1 MNLERAPAR
10 FVVPALAGPGL
21 AVSNALTV
29 NPGPAKAGTTNRRRS
44 PNTGLSRGPVGRRD
58 NRCERRTIEVHGPN
72 SCSFFLNGDFPW
84 NLVPQIPNPWAEIPA
99 SLVPFVVPALAGPGL
114 AVSNAPIVNPG
125 PAKAGTTNRRRSP
138 NTGLSKGPVGRRDNR
153 CQRRTIEVQGS
164 NSCSSFLNGGFP

>member
-72 SCSFFLNGDFPW
+72 SCSFFLNVTFHGTSYHKSQIRGPKFPHRW
-84 NLVPQIPNPWAEIPA
+84 YR
-99 SLVPFVVPALAGPGL
+99 SLSRL
-114 AVSNAPIVNPG
+114 
-125 PAKAGTTNRRRSP
+125 
-138 NTGLSKGPVGRRDNR
+138 
-153 CQRRTIEVQGS
+153 
-164 NSCSSFLNGGFP
+164 